1 MYRKYAASDALNYIK
16 ICHLKPFQKK
26 NSIKQR
32 NSSLINLS
40 LHAYNIPIGIFFV
53 AILQPKYIYTN
64 IIYLKCF
71 PLVNYNSSLSEPFL
85 HNTIYCTTKPNLNG
99 ESPGFIFLH
108 QADGSSFSIIQ
119 RVRRNVSICLQMVQ
133 LRPNRGHRFK
143 HLQRLLKTLCN
154 LKLSLIYTC
163 ILSTPSF

>member
-1 MYRKYAASDALNYIK
+1 MLTIYQLVYSLLQYYSQNTSTQILFISNASPL
-16 ICHLKPFQKK
+16 
-26 NSIKQR
+26 
-32 NSSLINLS
+32 LIIILLFLS
-40 LHAYNIPIGIFFV
+40 L
-53 AILQPKYIYTN
+53 
-64 IIYLKCF
+64 
-71 PLVNYNSSLSEPFL
+71 FL
-85 HNTIYCTTKPNLNG
+85 HNTIYCTCTTKPNLNG

-119 RVRRNVSICLQMVQ
+119 RVRRDVSICLQMVQ

-163 ILSTPSF
+163 ILSTPSFYYPIE

>member
-1 MYRKYAASDALNYIK
+1 MLTIYQLVYSLLQYYSQNTSTQILFISNASPL
-16 ICHLKPFQKK
+16 
-26 NSIKQR
+26 
-32 NSSLINLS
+32 LIIILLFLS
-40 LHAYNIPIGIFFV
+40 L
-53 AILQPKYIYTN
+53 
-64 IIYLKCF
+64 
-71 PLVNYNSSLSEPFL
+71 FL

-163 ILSTPSF
+163 ILNTLSFYYPIE

>member
-1 MYRKYAASDALNYIK
+1 MLTIYQLIYSLLQY
-16 ICHLKPFQKK
+16 LK
-26 NSIKQR
+26 
-32 NSSLINLS
+32 
-40 LHAYNIPIGIFFV
+40 
-53 AILQPKYIYTN
+53 PKYIYTN

-108 QADGSSFSIIQ
+108 QADSSSFSIIQ

-163 ILSTPSF
+163 ILSTPSFYYPIE